1 MSLRQLSAGVYKE
14 ALLLVRDWHA
24 LGLLF
29 AMPLAF
35 VLVMSLAMQD
45 QFAARAGSKLSVVLL
60 DQDQSNASKALVA
73 VLQSSGAANI
83 RVIEERI
90 TFEQLKDTLRSER
103 HAFAIGIAAGYGTA
117 LSDANAALSS
127 SVTLFVAP
135 DTSKQTEMIFQGSLR
150 ETLARERL
158 NALFAPLAML
168 SRAQGGA
175 DIAFDS
181 QTAQPS
187 VEYLYRANAVAGQ
200 VSQAPSAVQQSV
212 PAWLVFG
219 AFFIVI
225 PLSNTLIRERQQGTA
240 RRLRTL
246 PIGQGVLLAGKLAP
260 YFVVNQLQVV
270 LMLLAGL
277 FLVPALGGEALQ
289 LNGSM
294 WALAAIG
301 GAISFAAIG
310 YALLIASVARTTEQ
324 ASLLGGAGNLIL
336 AAIGGILVPKFVM
349 PEGMQ
354 TLANFSPMAWGLDG
368 FLDVLLRDGTLRDV
382 ANEVTALVVF
392 GIAMLGLAW
401 WVQARRLEK

>member
-1 MSLRQLSAGVYKE
+1 MSLRQWSVGVYKE

-60 DQDQSNASKALVA
+60 DQDQSNASAMLVSA
-73 VLQSSGAANI
+73 LQSSGAAAI
-83 RVIEERI
+83 RVIDATES
-90 TFEQLKDTLRSER
+90 FEQLKATLRNDR
-103 HAFAIGIAAGYGTA
+103 HAFAIGIAAGYGKA
-117 LSDANAALSS
+117 LSDANASLSG

-181 QTAQPS
+181 QTAQPA
-187 VEYLYRANAVAGQ
+187 VEYLYRANVAAGAP
-200 VSQAPSAVQQSV
+200 SQAPSAVQQSV

-246 PIGQGVLLAGKLAP
+246 PVSHAVLLAGKLAP
-260 YFVVNQLQVV
+260 YFAVNQLQVV
-270 LMLLAGL
+270 LMLLVGL

-301 GAISFAAIG
+301 SAVSFAAIG
-310 YALLIASVARTTEQ
+310 YALLIASAARTTEQ

-349 PEGMQ
+349 PEAMQ
-354 TLANFSPMAWGLDG
+354 QLANVSPMSWALDG
-368 FLDVLLRDGTLRDV
+368 FLDVLLRGGALRDV
-382 ANEVTALVVF
+382 ANEALALIAF
-392 GIAMLGLAW
+392 GIIMLALAW
-401 WVQARRLEK
+401 WVQARRSEK

>member
-1 MSLRQLSAGVYKE
+1 MSLRQWSAGMRKE
-14 ALLLVRDWHA
+14 ILLLVRDWHA

-45 QFAARAGSKLSVVLL
+45 QFAARAGSKLSVLLL
-60 DQDQSNASKALVA
+60 DQDGSDSSKALTA
-73 VLQSSGAANI
+73 ALQSSGAADV
-83 RVIEERI
+83 RVADVVSD
-90 TFEQLKDTLRSER
+90 EQLKAALRADR
-103 HAFAIGIAAGYGTA
+103 HAFAIAIAAGYGKA
-117 LSDANAALSS
+117 LGNANASLAD

-158 NALFAPLAML
+158 NALFAPLAL
-168 SRAQGGA
+168 LARAQGGA
-175 DIAFDS
+175 DISFDTQS
-181 QTAQPS
+181 AQPN
-187 VEYLYRANAVAGQ
+187 VEYLYRANVANGQ
-200 VSQAPSAVQQSV
+200 ASQAPSAVQQSV

-246 PIGQGVLLAGKLAP
+246 PVSQGVLLAGKLAP
-260 YFVVNQLQVV
+260 YFAVNQVQVV
-270 LMLLAGL
+270 LMLLVGVY
-277 FLVPALGGEALQ
+277 LVPALGGQALQ

-294 WALAAIG
+294 WALALVG
-301 GAISFAAIG
+301 GAVSFAAIG
-310 YALLIASVARTTEQ
+310 YALLIASATRTTEQ

-336 AAIGGILVPKFVM
+336 AAIGGIMVPKFVM
-349 PEGMQ
+349 PDAMQ
-354 TLANFSPMAWGLDG
+354 QLTNASPMAWALEG
-368 FLDVLLRDGTLRDV
+368 FLDVLLRDGTVRDV
-382 ANEVTALVVF
+382 ANEALALIVF
-392 GIAMLGLAW
+392 GIVMLALAW